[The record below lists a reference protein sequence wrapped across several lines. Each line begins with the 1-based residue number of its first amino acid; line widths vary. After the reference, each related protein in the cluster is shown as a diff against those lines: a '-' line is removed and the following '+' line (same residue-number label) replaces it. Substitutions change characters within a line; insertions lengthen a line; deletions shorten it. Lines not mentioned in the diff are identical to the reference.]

1 MKLPANKYFILAVA
15 GAIIIAAGLY
25 LLLDNYFEKVEII
38 VAARA
43 LPENTVIERQ
53 DISKMQ
59 YFKNSL
65 PKGYITDEDMVIG
78 RVLAVS
84 RQPADPVTEAVFTAG
99 PGQNIADSL
108 KENEV
113 MLALNIDSSEPIY
126 KKLLQ
131 GSRISIVS
139 SQKDKDLESFTSRS
153 SESLMEIAEGSF
165 IERSVFKLSKN
176 IIAVDGQVVIKN
188 LEIINLEKSFNPA
201 AKGFA
206 GNPAESLSVFI
217 KCDIKEA
224 PFITRLIKDNN
235 YKIVLEK
242 S

>member
-1 MKLPANKYFILAVA
+1 MKVSANKYFILAVA

-25 LLLDNYFEKVEII
+25 LMLDNYFEKVEII
-38 VAARA
+38 VAGRS

-65 PKGYITDEDMVIG
+65 PKGYITDENLVIG
-78 RVLAVS
+78 RVLAVP
-84 RQPADPVTEAVFTAG
+84 RQPMDPVTEAVFTAD
-99 PGQNIADSL
+99 PGENIVAAL

-113 MLALNIDSSEPIY
+113 MLALNIDSAEPIY

-139 SQKDKDLESFTSRS
+139 SQKDKGFESFSNNS
-153 SESLMEIAEGSF
+153 SSVLMEIVEGSYVESS
-165 IERSVFKLSKN
+165 IFKLSKN
-176 IIAVDGQVVIKN
+176 IIAVDGQIVIKN
-188 LEIINLEKSFNPA
+188 LEIVNLEKSTGDA

-206 GNPAESLSVFI
+206 TSSAESLSVFI

-224 PFITRLIKDNN
+224 PFISRVTKDNN

>member
-1 MKLPANKYFILAVA
+1 MKVSANKYFILAVA

-25 LLLDNYFEKVEII
+25 LMLDNYFEKVEII
-38 VAARA
+38 VAGRV
-43 LPENTVIERQ
+43 LPENKVIEQQ

-65 PKGYITDEDMVIG
+65 PDGYITDENSVIG
-78 RVLAVS
+78 RVLAVP
-84 RQPADPVTEAVFTAG
+84 RQPADPVTEAVFTAAG
-99 PGQNIADSL
+99 SEDISGIL

-113 MLALNIDSSEPIY
+113 ILALNIDAAEPIF

-139 SQKDKDLESFTSRS
+139 SQKDRDLESFTSNGKAV
-153 SESLMEIAEGSF
+153 LIEIAEGSYV
-165 IERSVFKLSKN
+165 ERSVFKLSKN
-176 IIAVDGQVVIKN
+176 IIAIDGQIVIKN
-188 LEIINLEKSFNPA
+188 LEIVNLEKSINSA

-206 GNPAESLSVFI
+206 GSAAESLSVFI

-224 PFITRLIKDNN
+224 PFIARVTKDNN
-235 YKIVLEK
+235 YKIVLER